1 MAKYTSSMFNDFR
14 GKIGGVVGS
23 KNGSGNFARKSN
35 IPVDHFTPIQS
46 TKRVLLAYLA
56 QLWRT
61 VGRSEIVAWNQ
72 YAALF
77 PRTDKLKKIY
87 YLSGFQFFM
96 YLNLALANQNITPIK
111 IAPFPPVD
119 PLPNLSDVTIYL
131 NASPGLEDIQ
141 VNTPTAIPVGYLLI
155 LEATGIVS
163 SGCSYPKGFKY
174 FTALDSSFISGGTV
188 KTPYLAKFGHQ
199 PGVNNLVWFRWS
211 ILDTAAGFHGSKT
224 IKYSIGS
231 I

>member
-35 IPVDHFTPIQS
+35 IPIDHFTSIQS

-56 QLWRT
+56 QLWKT
-61 VGRSEIVAWNQ
+61 VGIYEIVAWNQ

-77 PRTDKLKKIY
+77 PRTDKLGKTY
-87 YLSGFQFFM
+87 FLSGFQFFM
-96 YLNLALANQNITPIK
+96 YCNLALANQNIAPIT
-111 IAPFPPVD
+111 IAPVPSVD
-119 PLPNLSDVTIYL
+119 PLPNMIDVTIDI
-131 NASPGLEDIQ
+131 NATPGLEDIK
-141 VNTPTAIPVGYLLI
+141 VNTPTAIPIGYLLI

-174 FTALDSSFISGGTV
+174 FTSLDSTFISGGSVNTQ
-188 KTPYLAKFGHQ
+188 YLAKFRHQ
-199 PGVNNLVWFRWS
+199 PGVDNLVWFRWS
-211 ILDTAAGFHGSKT
+211 ILDTAGGFHGSKT
-224 IKYSIGS
+224 IKYSTGTI
-231 I
+231 